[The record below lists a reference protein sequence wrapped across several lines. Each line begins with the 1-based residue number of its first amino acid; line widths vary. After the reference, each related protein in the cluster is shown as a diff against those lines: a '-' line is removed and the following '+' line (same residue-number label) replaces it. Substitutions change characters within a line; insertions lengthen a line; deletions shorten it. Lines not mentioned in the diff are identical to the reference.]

1 MLLVFEDQEAFDA
14 IAQEIEITAAI
25 EGGAGAVRLGTP
37 ARLGDGRLAV
47 SHRFTQV
54 DAVWI
59 TAYAND
65 ARLSVVSEED

>member
-1 MLLVFEDQEAFDA
+1 MRLIFEDQEAFDSVA
-14 IAQEIEITAAI
+14 RDIEVTAAV

-47 SHRFTQV
+47 SHPFTQI
-54 DAVWI
+54 DAIWI

-65 ARLSVVSEED
+65 LRLTVVSEED